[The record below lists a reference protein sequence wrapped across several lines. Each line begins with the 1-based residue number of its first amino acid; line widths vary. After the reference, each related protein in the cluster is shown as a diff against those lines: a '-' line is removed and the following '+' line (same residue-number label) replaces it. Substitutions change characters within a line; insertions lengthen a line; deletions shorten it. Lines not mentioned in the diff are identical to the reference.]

1 MLRRMLAAIGM
12 GPASSWSRR
21 WVLFALAA
29 GGAAAATVALL
40 LWLRFDFGG
49 HQVTVAVD
57 DIGEAVAAL
66 IAAVSCVLAGRRS
79 QGRLRLAWTLLGI
92 SAASWGLG
100 EVVWSVY
107 EVGLGISVPFPSAA
121 DIGYLGAIP
130 FAVAGI
136 LAFSHTPRGT
146 STGLRLWLDRAIVAL
161 SLLFVGWGLGLSQV
175 YFSSGS
181 TLATRLLGLAYPVGD
196 ILIGTVLVLAI
207 RRATQEQFGRFW
219 LLLGGLAAN
228 SLADSAFAYLTANG
242 LYGSGNYIDL
252 GWFVGYLMVALA
264 AIWPA
269 TPADQTVE
277 EEPIDLW
284 QLALPWFAVLA
295 AGLTALVR
303 ALSGH
308 PMDSTLTLM
317 AGGLAVLLFVSQ
329 TLAHRESLGL
339 LIQSRLIAST
349 LNDIVVH
356 APLGIIRLTPDLK
369 IIQANPRAAS
379 LLATRKADSGDAS
392 IDEHFSVEESTRI
405 REELLALTKSP
416 GSTEFDTEVRQPD
429 GSSLYLHWS
438 VTVVRR
444 EDRRIDYFI
453 AMIEDVSARRNAE
466 AAAMANLAVLERLN
480 RVKTDFLTRVSHE
493 FRTALVGIQGFSELM
508 RDTEQLDV
516 KDVKTFADDI
526 YHDARRLDASLNEM
540 LTLDHAE
547 TVRLGLHVS
556 PVDLNALVTSVI
568 ATMRP
573 QASGHLLQA
582 ELDPAAPT
590 VAGDETKL
598 AQLLTLLVNN
608 AVGRAPNGGRVCVTT
623 KQDGQAVEVTVSDDG
638 LWTADDVEENP
649 GRRQTR
655 GSAGGSMT
663 GIGSDVG
670 RSIARQIAEMHGGR
684 IWYDRRSDAG
694 GSSHFTLPS
703 LRVSS
708 PT

>member
-1 MLRRMLAAIGM
+1 MLRRMRAAIGM
-12 GPASSWSRR
+12 APASSRSRG
-21 WVLFALAA
+21 WVILGLAA
-29 GGAAAATVALL
+29 GGAAAASVALL
-40 LWLRFDFGG
+40 LWIRFDFGG
-49 HQVTVAVD
+49 HEVTVAVD

-66 IAAVSCVLAGRRS
+66 VAAASCALAARRS
-79 QGRLRLAWTLLGI
+79 QSRLRLAWSLLGI

-100 EVVWSVY
+100 EVIWSVY

-121 DIGYLGAIP
+121 DVGYLGAIP

-136 LAFSHTPRGT
+136 LAFSGTPRGT

-175 YFSSGS
+175 YVSSGS
-181 TLATRLLGLAYPVGD
+181 MLATRLLGLAYPVGD
-196 ILIGTVLVLAI
+196 ILIGTVLILAI
-207 RRATQEQFGRFW
+207 RRATQEQFGRFG

-269 TPADQTVE
+269 ASADRTVE

-295 AGLTALVR
+295 AGLTAVVR
-303 ALSGH
+303 ALTGH

-317 AGGLAVLLFVSQ
+317 AGGLVVLLFVTQ
-329 TLAHRESLGL
+329 TLAHREALGL
-339 LIQSRLIAST
+339 LIKSRLIAST
-349 LNDIVVH
+349 LNDVVVH

-379 LLATRKADSGDAS
+379 LLATGKADSKEAS
-392 IDEHFSVEESTRI
+392 IDGHFSVEESTRI
-405 REELLALTKSP
+405 REKFLALTKRP
-416 GSTEFDTEVRQPD
+416 GSNEFDTEAKQPD
-429 GSSLYLHWS
+429 GTSLFLHWS

-444 EDRRIDYFI
+444 ENRLIDYFI
-453 AMIEDVSARRNAE
+453 AMLEDVSARRNAE

-516 KDVKTFADDI
+516 KDVKAFADDI
-526 YHDARRLDASLNEM
+526 YQDARRLDASLNEM
-540 LTLDHAE
+540 LTLDRAE

-556 PVDLNALVTSVI
+556 LVDLNGLVTSVI
-568 ATMRP
+568 ATVRP
-573 QASGHLLQA
+573 QASGHRLEA
-582 ELDPAAPT
+582 ELDPAVPT
-590 VAGDETKL
+590 VVADETKL
-598 AQLLTLLVNN
+598 TQVVNLLVNT
-608 AVGRAPNGGRVCVTT
+608 AVGRTPSGGRVCVAT
-623 KQDGQAVEVTVSDDG
+623 KQDGQAVEVTVSDNG
-638 LWTADDVEENP
+638 LWTADDLEENP
-649 GRRQTR
+649 GGQQAMR
-655 GSAGGSMT
+655 SAGGSMLT
-663 GIGSDVG
+663 IGSDVG
-670 RSIARQIAEMHGGR
+670 RSIARQIVEMHGGR
-684 IWYDRRSDAG
+684 LWYERRSGTG
-694 GSSHFTLPS
+694 GSCHFTIPS
-703 LRVSS
+703 LPQSDD
-708 PT
+708 